1 MITLFRCTT
10 GESWNGLMHELMFE
24 QPALSPLFFISF
36 TILGSFV
43 LLNLIIAVIL
53 DNFSAI
59 TQANKGGIGISS
71 RQIESFRAQWTRL
84 SRGRPFIPVSKLAW
98 LLNRLP
104 PPMGFK
110 GLVVT
115 GNDTGGLRLIRYIQE
130 LDMQCHPHPDV
141 VEGRGRLGVT
151 AMDGGGV
158 AYYIETLVAITST
171 LYSERDKI
179 LTAEAQMV
187 RAELFRDL
195 HQKLVLDGDHTDD
208 RPVVDVYAALKL
220 AKVVKRFLV
229 RWRAAR
235 AARASGGTGA
245 RAGSPSSRPVGIDSM
260 SRLAVLAAGQPTVGG
275 GAMEIAMSG
284 ASSGASSGVSSRA
297 TSGASS
303 RISGD
308 SRALSRVSSDG
319 QRSPR
324 MVSTRRLGR
333 TKSSAPKSP
342 KSPKTTTRGNGGRV
356 ESSESADRCN
366 TGRHTAIELRPMT
379 SHSAGNGG
387 TGGEGAGKG
396 SQGDGNGI
404 DQPVPQMETNPLAQ
418 AREGDLKR
426 HSSRLRRV
434 TSGPD

>member
-1 MITLFRCTT
+1 
-10 GESWNGLMHELMFE
+10 
-24 QPALSPLFFISF
+24 
-36 TILGSFV
+36 
-43 LLNLIIAVIL
+43 
-53 DNFSAI
+53 
-59 TQANKGGIGISS
+59 
-71 RQIESFRAQWTRL
+71 
-84 SRGRPFIPVSKLAW
+84 
-98 LLNRLP
+98 
-104 PPMGFK
+104 
-110 GLVVT
+110 
-115 GNDTGGLRLIRYIQE
+115 
-130 LDMQCHPHPDV
+130 MQCHPHPDV

-235 AARASGGTGA
+235 AARASGGAGA

-260 SRLAVLAAGQPTVGG
+260 SRLAVLAAGQPMVGG
-275 GAMEIAMSG
+275 GAMEIARSGASSGASSGARSGARSGAMSG